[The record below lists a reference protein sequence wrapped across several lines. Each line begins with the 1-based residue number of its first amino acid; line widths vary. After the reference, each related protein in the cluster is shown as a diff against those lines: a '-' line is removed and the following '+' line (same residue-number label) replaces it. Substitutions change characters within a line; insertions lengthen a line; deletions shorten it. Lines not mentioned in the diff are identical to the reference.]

1 MTTIPYVPL
10 ARYAARLH
18 ADIGD
23 RHHVASPLGVWL
35 LLALAA
41 PAATGADRAEL
52 ADVLGVDAETAA
64 ATAAALLD
72 RPHPLV
78 ASATAV
84 WHRPGADSGRLAG
97 WRDGLPRATTTGPLP
112 DQAGLDAW
120 AREHTHG
127 LVDRFPLTVSPRVL
141 LALAS
146 ALATRISWATP
157 FDLVPGAALGPDPDA
172 PDHPAD
178 DPGTDRAGGDPAADP
193 TGGDPGAERPGGGPG
208 RPAGDDGAGR
218 TGPAWAGRLTRALRT
233 PEHGHRVWIASTG
246 AAGEVAVH
254 AAPAVERDGAGLVVL
269 SIVADPTV
277 SPADVLAAGYELAGA
292 AVDGEPA
299 RRSLF
304 DLPLGAGPLGTLRE
318 ERVRT
323 SARDGREERHHAV
336 LPCWSAR
343 DEHDLTA
350 TGPGFPAVARAL
362 GGLLGTGVGVEARQA
377 AVAHYGRYGFEA
389 AAVTGAFA
397 LVSFPP
403 EGLRRTAE
411 LRFGHPYAVLA
422 VATDHRDGG
431 TGPWHGVPVFS
442 AWVATPREPAGAD
455 LADPPEP
462 A

>member
-1 MTTIPYVPL
+1 MTTIPHAPL
-10 ARYAARLH
+10 ARYAARMH

-23 RHHVASPLGVWL
+23 RHHVASPLGAWL

-41 PAATGADRAEL
+41 PAATGPVRAEFD
-52 ADVLGVDAETAA
+52 DVLGTDPDAAA

-78 ASATAV
+78 PTATAC
-84 WHRPGADSGRLAG
+84 WHRPGDDTGKLAG
-97 WRDGLPRATTTGPLP
+97 WRDTLPRSTAAGPLP

-120 AREHTHG
+120 AREHSLG
-127 LVDRFPLTVSPRVL
+127 LIDRFPLTVSPRVV

-146 ALATRISWATP
+146 ALATRISWADP
-157 FDLVPGAALGPDPDA
+157 FDLVPGAALG
-172 PDHPAD
+172 AD
-178 DPGTDRAGGDPAADP
+178 S
-193 TGGDPGAERPGGGPG
+193 
-208 RPAGDDGAGR
+208 
-218 TGPAWAGRLTRALRT
+218 AWAGRLSRALRT
-233 PEHGHRVWIASTG
+233 PEHGHRAWIASTG
-246 AAGEVAVH
+246 SAGDVAVH
-254 AAPAVERDGAGLVVL
+254 AAPAVERDGAGLLVV
-269 SIVADPTV
+269 SVAADPGV
-277 SPADVLAAGYELAGA
+277 RPADVLAAGYELAGT

-304 DLPLGAGPLGTLRE
+304 DLPLGDGPLWTLRE
-318 ERVRT
+318 ERVPT
-323 SARDGREERHHAV
+323 HARDGREERHHAV

-350 TGPGFPAVARAL
+350 PGLGFPAVSRAL
-362 GGLLGTGVGVEARQA
+362 GALLGAAELGVEARQA
-377 AVAHYGRYGFEA
+377 AVARYGRYGFEA

-397 LVSFPP
+397 LASLPP
-403 EGLRRTAE
+403 EGIRRTAA
-411 LRFGHPYAVLA
+411 LRFGHPYAVVA

-442 AWVATPREPAGAD
+442 AWVAEPEEPAGSD

>member
-1 MTTIPYVPL
+1 MTTLPYAPL

-23 RHHVASPLGVWL
+23 RHHVASPLGAWL

-52 ADVLGVDAETAA
+52 ADVLGVDGETAA
-64 ATAAALLD
+64 ATATALLD

-78 ASATAV
+78 ASASAV
-84 WHRPGADSGRLAG
+84 WHRPGTDTARLAG
-97 WRDGLPRATTTGPLP
+97 WWDGLPRATTTGPLP
-112 DQAGLDAW
+112 DQAGLDGW
-120 AREHTHG
+120 ARGHTLG

-141 LALAS
+141 VALAS

-172 PDHPAD
+172 PDRPADGPGTHRTGD
-178 DPGTDRAGGDPAADP
+178 DPGTDRPAD
-193 TGGDPGAERPGGGPG
+193 GPG
-208 RPAGDDGAGR
+208 RPAGGDAGR
-218 TGPAWAGRLTRALRT
+218 AGSAWAGRLTRALRT

-269 SIVADPTV
+269 SVVADPTV
-277 SPADVLAAGYELAGA
+277 PPADVLAAGYELAGA

-323 SARDGREERHHAV
+323 PARDGREERHHAV

-350 TGPGFPAVARAL
+350 AGLGFPAVARAL
-362 GGLLGTGVGVEARQA
+362 GGLLGTEVGVEARQA
-377 AVAHYGRYGFEA
+377 AVAHYSRYGFEA

-397 LVSFPP
+397 LVSLPP
-403 EGLRRTAE
+403 EGVRRTAE

-422 VATDHRDGG
+422 VATDQRDG
-431 TGPWHGVPVFS
+431 TAGPWHGVPVFS
-442 AWVATPREPAGAD
+442 AWVAAPREPEEAD

>member
-1 MTTIPYVPL
+1 MTTIPYAPL

-23 RHHVASPLGVWL
+23 RHHVASPLGAWL

-41 PAATGADRAEL
+41 PAATGAVRDEV
-52 ADVLGVDAETAA
+52 ADVLGVDGETAA
-64 ATAAALLD
+64 AAAAALLD

-78 ASATAV
+78 PSATAV
-84 WHRPGADSGRLAG
+84 WHRPGADTGKLAG
-97 WRDGLPRATTTGPLP
+97 WQDGLPRHTATGPLP

-120 AREHTHG
+120 SREHTLG

-146 ALATRISWATP
+146 ALATRISWAAP
-157 FDLVPGAALGPDPDA
+157 FDLVPGSAL
-172 PDHPAD
+172 
-178 DPGTDRAGGDPAADP
+178 DRS
-193 TGGDPGAERPGGGPG
+193 GGG
-208 RPAGDDGAGR
+208 
-218 TGPAWAGRLTRALRT
+218 WAGRLTRALRT
-233 PEHGHRVWIASTG
+233 PEHGHRAWIASTG
-246 AAGEVAVH
+246 AAGDVAVH
-254 AAPAVERDGAGLVVL
+254 TASAVERDGAGLVVL
-269 SIVADPTV
+269 SVVADPAV
-277 SPADVLAAGYELAGA
+277 RPADVLAAGYELAGA

-336 LPCWSAR
+336 LPCWSAQ

-350 TGPGFPAVARAL
+350 PGLGFPALARTL
-362 GGLLGTGVGVEARQA
+362 GGLLGAEVGVEARQA

-389 AAVTGAFA
+389 AAVTGAFS
-397 LVSFPP
+397 LVSLPP
-403 EGLRRTAE
+403 EGLRRTAV

-431 TGPWHGVPVFS
+431 VGPWHGVPVFS
-442 AWVATPREPAGAD
+442 AWVAEPREPTEAD
-455 LADPPEP
+455 LTDPPEP

>member
-1 MTTIPYVPL
+1 MTTIPYAPL

-18 ADIGD
+18 AAIGD
-23 RHHVASPLGVWL
+23 RHHVASPLGAWL

-41 PAATGADRAEL
+41 PAATGAVRAEL
-52 ADVLGVDAETAA
+52 AEVLGVDGETAA

-78 ASATAV
+78 PSATAV
-84 WHRPGADSGRLAG
+84 WHRPGADTGPLAG
-97 WRDGLPRATTTGPLP
+97 WRDGLPRATATGPLP

-120 AREHTHG
+120 AREHTLG
-127 LVDRFPLTVSPRVL
+127 LIDRFPLTVSPRVL
-141 LALAS
+141 LALAG
-146 ALATRISWATP
+146 ALATRISWAAP
-157 FDLVPGAALGPDPDA
+157 FDLVPGSALGPDRPTDA
-172 PDHPAD
+172 DAD
-178 DPGTDRAGGDPAADP
+178 RTVGD
-193 TGGDPGAERPGGGPG
+193 
-208 RPAGDDGAGR
+208 
-218 TGPAWAGRLTRALRT
+218 WAGKLARALRT
-233 PEHGHRVWIASTG
+233 PEHGHRAWIASTG
-246 AAGEVAVH
+246 SAGDVAVH
-254 AAPAVERDGAGLVVL
+254 AAAAVERDGAGLVVL
-269 SIVADPTV
+269 SVLADPTV
-277 SPADVLAAGYELAGA
+277 RPADVLAAGYALAGA
-292 AVDGEPA
+292 AVDGEPG

-323 SARDGREERHHAV
+323 SARDGREERQHAV
-336 LPCWSAR
+336 LPCWSAQ

-350 TGPGFPAVARAL
+350 PGLGFAAVGRAL
-362 GGLLGTGVGVEARQA
+362 GGLLGTQVGVEARQA

-397 LVSFPP
+397 LTSLPP
-403 EGLRRTAE
+403 EGVRRTAE

-422 VATDHRDGG
+422 VATDHRADG

-442 AWVATPREPAGAD
+442 AWVAEPQEPSDGD

>member
-1 MTTIPYVPL
+1 MTTIPYAPL

-18 ADIGD
+18 AAIGD
-23 RHHVASPLGVWL
+23 RHHVASPLGAWL

-41 PAATGADRAEL
+41 PAATGAVRAEL
-52 ADVLGVDAETAA
+52 AEVLGVDGETAA

-78 ASATAV
+78 PSATAV
-84 WHRPGADSGRLAG
+84 WHRPGADTGPLAG
-97 WRDGLPRATTTGPLP
+97 WRDGLPRATATGPLP

-120 AREHTHG
+120 AREHTLG
-127 LVDRFPLTVSPRVL
+127 LIDRFPLTASPRVL
-141 LALAS
+141 LALAG
-146 ALATRISWATP
+146 ALATRISWAAP
-157 FDLVPGAALGPDPDA
+157 FDLVPGAALGPDRPT
-172 PDHPAD
+172 
-178 DPGTDRAGGDPAADP
+178 GTDPDRTVGDWAA
-193 TGGDPGAERPGGGPG
+193 T
-208 RPAGDDGAGR
+208 
-218 TGPAWAGRLTRALRT
+218 LTRALRT

-246 AAGEVAVH
+246 SAGDVAVH

-269 SIVADPTV
+269 SVLADPTV
-277 SPADVLAAGYELAGA
+277 RPADVLAAGYALAGA
-292 AVDGEPA
+292 AVDGEPD

-304 DLPLGAGPLGTLRE
+304 DLPLGVGPLGTLRE

-323 SARDGREERHHAV
+323 SARDGREERQHAV
-336 LPCWSAR
+336 LPCWSAQ

-350 TGPGFPAVARAL
+350 PGLGFAAVGRAL
-362 GGLLGTGVGVEARQA
+362 GGLLGTEVDVEARQA

-397 LVSFPP
+397 LTSLPP
-403 EGLRRTAE
+403 EGVRRTAE

-422 VATDHRDGG
+422 VATDHRADG
-431 TGPWHGVPVFS
+431 TGPWHGMPVFS
-442 AWVATPREPAGAD
+442 AWVAEPQEPSDGD